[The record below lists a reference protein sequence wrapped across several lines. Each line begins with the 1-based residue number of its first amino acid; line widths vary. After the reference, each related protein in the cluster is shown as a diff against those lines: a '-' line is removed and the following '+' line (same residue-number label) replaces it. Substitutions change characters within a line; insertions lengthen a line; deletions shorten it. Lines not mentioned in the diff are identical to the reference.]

1 MNAFPSGPALPPV
14 PHHDFQRNP
23 VSGLLEL
30 VVTPQLQ
37 RWASECIALLGNRAP
52 IALLLLSEGRPVY
65 RDPWEWLLR
74 YGLASA

>member
-1 MNAFPSGPALPPV
+1 MAVASGPALPPV
-14 PHHDFQRNP
+14 PPHDFQRHP
-23 VSGLLEL
+23 VSGLPEL

-37 RWASECIALLGNRAP
+37 RWARECIELLGHRAP

>member
-1 MNAFPSGPALPPV
+1 MPFAPSPALPLT
-14 PHHDFQRNP
+14 PHHDFRRHP
-23 VSGLLEL
+23 VSGLQEL

-37 RWASECIALLGNRAP
+37 RWASECVDLLGHRSP
-52 IALLLLSEGRPVY
+52 IALRLLSEGRPVY